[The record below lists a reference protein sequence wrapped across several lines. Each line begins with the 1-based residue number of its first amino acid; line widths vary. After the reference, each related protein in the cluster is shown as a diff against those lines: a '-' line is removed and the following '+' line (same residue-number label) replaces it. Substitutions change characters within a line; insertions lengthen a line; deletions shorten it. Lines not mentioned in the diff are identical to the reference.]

1 MCFVLRFRIYRVS
14 VATQVLM
21 RVFPVIFLFSP
32 PPFFASTVGS
42 HNEARFLHSML
53 IVSYYRCEDGLTSF
67 AALHVCILLSSN
79 YLQNMLI
86 GSVVPVRFIG
96 ISANVFTDAIFNTV
110 SVQIGICSIK

>member
-1 MCFVLRFRIYRVS
+1 
-14 VATQVLM
+14 M
-21 RVFPVIFLFSP
+21 RVFPVIFFPPTPHPPTP
-32 PPFFASTVGS
+32 PPFFASAVGS

-86 GSVVPVRFIG
+86 GSVVPVRFVG
-96 ISANVFTDAIFNTV
+96 ISANVFTDAILNTV